1 LKRSGRRPNPGR
13 KVEDTYFGED
23 PLKSFRRFAD
33 PFRDVSR
40 EPDAFLCRHLR
51 ARAWSVT
58 HPVVERPDPATE
70 YCCLKTLR
78 RQGPDGLD
86 ADPEDCTDER
96 GCFEPADRFREPE
109 S

>member
-1 LKRSGRRPNPGR
+1 LKRAGRGTKPGR

-23 PLKSFRRFAD
+23 PLQSFRRFVDA
-33 PFRDVSR
+33 FRDVSR
-40 EPDAFLCRHLR
+40 EPEALLCRHLR
-51 ARAWSVT
+51 AQAWSVT
-58 HPVVERPDPATE
+58 HPIVEQPDPATE

-78 RQGPDGLD
+78 RHGPDGLD
-86 ADPEDCTDER
+86 AHPDGCTDER